1 MEPILI
7 YRKGA
12 LEHAEAA
19 LPQEF
24 PLNLTVNGREIATLV
39 ASPHDLRFLV
49 AGFLRLQGFVDG
61 LADFLVLSVCQDSG
75 IASVRVRKELPER
88 LKPVLTSG
96 CGAGITFSI
105 PRAVGM
111 KGNDS
116 PGAGSVVA
124 PAAIFTAMDEMA
136 GRAHSYKLHGGIH
149 SAALAATDGTLLLYA
164 EDIGRHNTIDRLAGE
179 ALFKGVDLAGGM
191 FVTSGRVSSEMAA
204 KAALLG
210 VVLIASRTSPTDM
223 AVRICMEAGITLV
236 GYVRGGRFTV
246 YAHPDRICVSA
257 GS

>member
-1 MEPILI
+1 MLPIHV
-7 YRKGA
+7 YSKGA
-12 LEHAEAA
+12 LDTEKSA

-49 AGFLRLQGFVDG
+49 AGFLRLQGFAESLD
-61 LADFLVLSVCQDSG
+61 DFLMLSVCQDSG

-96 CGAGITFSI
+96 CGTGVTFSV
-105 PRAVGM
+105 PRAQGGGM
-111 KGNDS
+111 
-116 PGAGSVVA
+116 GASGKRGVVA
-124 PAAIFTAMDEMA
+124 PDTIFAVMDRLA
-136 GRAHSYKLHGGIH
+136 GRAHNYKLHGGVH
-149 SAALAATDGTLLLYA
+149 SAALAAGDGSLLLYA

-179 ALFKGVDLAGGM
+179 ALFKGIDFAGLM
-191 FVTSGRVSSEMAA
+191 LVTSGRVSSEMAA

-210 VVLIASRTSPTDM
+210 VSLIASRTSPTDM
-223 AVRICMEAGITLV
+223 AVRICTEGRITLV

-246 YAHPDRICVSA
+246 YSYPERIQITT
-257 GS
+257 